1 MTLGTTGAVTNL
13 SPIRLIKLSLLNRKN
28 KKIMTKFI
36 KTLILSIFSL
46 MTLADHAQAES
57 LPAGFVYLH
66 HVDNSIEQE
75 LLLATDDNMVGVPL
89 DGYEGNQAICTK

>member
-1 MTLGTTGAVTNL
+1 M
-13 SPIRLIKLSLLNRKN
+13 K
-28 KKIMTKFI
+28 KFI
-36 KTLILSIFSL
+36 KTLLLSLFSVWPVEN
-46 MTLADHAQAES
+46 HAHAES

-66 HVDNSIEQE
+66 DIDNPIEQE